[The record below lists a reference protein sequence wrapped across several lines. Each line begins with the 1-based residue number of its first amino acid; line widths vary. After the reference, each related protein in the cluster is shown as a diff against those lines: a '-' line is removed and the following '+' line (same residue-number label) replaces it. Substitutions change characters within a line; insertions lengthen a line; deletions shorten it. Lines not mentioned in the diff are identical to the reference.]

1 MSPKFAPTTDEVRLF
16 FINELMHS
24 FSASPQ
30 FLRVMNRVEILTFN
44 DADFIPNGLFFDL
57 YDESGVFPLAVS
69 RPESTFVMD
78 NVRNFPFENQVQVF
92 NLPTMENIDQFR
104 NLLWQF
110 HGINS
115 GNTLSNYNQLYQSY
129 GH

>member
-1 MSPKFAPTTDEVRLF
+1 
-16 FINELMHS
+16 
-24 FSASPQ
+24 
-30 FLRVMNRVEILTFN
+30 
-44 DADFIPNGLFFDL
+44 
-57 YDESGVFPLAVS
+57 
-69 RPESTFVMD
+69 MD